1 MSNINFDYRFSV
13 INISEHWIAIITWLT
28 LSFLCFIFGMIFF
41 KLIKTNIDSQQTIYD
56 DKILFLKSQATALRK
71 TNQAK
76 HIYLKFASMDDH
88 RTIRTKWAC
97 VKNPRNTSPFQH
109 DRKTGTIKQIS
120 STITNCDLKM
130 APVDLRCFIAQNTAA
145 LRSHQRLPCVFWQLP
160 DECRWTLNDFSLTPR
175 RQGGLIQISIVSIL
189 KGDLWKRKKGCL
201 KEMKAGELFKWK

>member
-1 MSNINFDYRFSV
+1 MINSVFSLFYLW
-13 INISEHWIAIITWLT
+13 ND
-28 LSFLCFIFGMIFF
+28 FF
-41 KLIKTNIDSQQTIYD
+41 FKKKLIKTNIDSQQTIYD

-130 APVDLRCFIAQNTAA
+130 APADLRCFIAQNTAA

>member
-28 LSFLCFIFGMIFF
+28 LSFLCFIFGMILKKK
-41 KLIKTNIDSQQTIYD
+41 KLIKTNIDNQQTIYD

-109 DRKTGTIKQIS
+109 DRITGTIKQIS

-130 APVDLRCFIAQNTAA
+130 APADLRCFIAQNTAD

-160 DECRWTLNDFSLTPR
+160 DECRWLQPYT
-175 RQGGLIQISIVSIL
+175 
-189 KGDLWKRKKGCL
+189 K
-201 KEMKAGELFKWK
+201 KAGRIDPNINSININSINLERGFVKEKKRLFEGNESRRAV

>member
-1 MSNINFDYRFSV
+1 MINSVFSLFYLW
-13 INISEHWIAIITWLT
+13 NDLKKKK
-28 LSFLCFIFGMIFF
+28 
-41 KLIKTNIDSQQTIYD
+41 KLIKTNIDNQQTIYD

-109 DRKTGTIKQIS
+109 DRITGTIKQIS

-130 APVDLRCFIAQNTAA
+130 APADLRCFIAQNTAD

-160 DECRWTLNDFSLTPR
+160 DECRWLQPYT
-175 RQGGLIQISIVSIL
+175 
-189 KGDLWKRKKGCL
+189 K
-201 KEMKAGELFKWK
+201 KAGRIDPNINSINLERGFVKEKKRLFEGNESRRAV

>member
-1 MSNINFDYRFSV
+1 MINSVFSLFYLW
-13 INISEHWIAIITWLT
+13 NDLKKK
-28 LSFLCFIFGMIFF
+28 

-130 APVDLRCFIAQNTAA
+130 APADLRCFIAQNTAD
-145 LRSHQRLPCVFWQLP
+145 LRSHQRLPSVFWQLP
-160 DECRWTLNDFSLTPR
+160 DECRWLQPYT
-175 RQGGLIQISIVSIL
+175 
-189 KGDLWKRKKGCL
+189 K
-201 KEMKAGELFKWK
+201 KAGRIDPNINSININSINLERGFVKEKKRLFEGNESRRAV

>member
-1 MSNINFDYRFSV
+1 MTRSFFWKAKPLHWEKLTRLNTFIWSLPPWM
-13 INISEHWIAIITWLT
+13 ITGLSE
-28 LSFLCFIFGMIFF
+28 
-41 KLIKTNIDSQQTIYD
+41 Q
-56 DKILFLKSQATALRK
+56 
-71 TNQAK
+71 
-76 HIYLKFASMDDH
+76 
-88 RTIRTKWAC
+88 KWAC

-130 APVDLRCFIAQNTAA
+130 APADLRCFIAQNTAD
-145 LRSHQRLPCVFWQLP
+145 LRSHQRLPSVFWQLP

-201 KEMKAGELFKWK
+201 KEMKAGELFKWKQDHRSQHVCMGSGKFYTFKYS